1 MINLYW
7 CHWRSFFLGFG
18 MLLSLSACL
27 DEDDDKKGAT
37 LNFGQGYV
45 NVSTQDIQG
54 LWSGSAL
61 PGGQLTMLVQP
72 NGAFYQFWGVSAP
85 SGTFFGVFNVSN
97 GALSLSSNS
106 GVVPGLS
113 SSNPSVPAATVGSN
127 SFSLT
132 LGSAVDNSSVLSAN
146 TPSVVLSLSST
157 PNGMTIFNS
166 PLSLGTASLAGT
178 YSGTSLGQA
187 NTYFSVDA
195 SGNLNGTLQGPNNEI
210 CSLQKGSMV
219 VPDATHGFAA
229 IKITTNCSDGLSGA
243 GVALLLPNG
252 SSLQLDS
259 GTQNGTGASAYALK
273 L

>member
-1 MINLYW
+1 
-7 CHWRSFFLGFG
+7 
-18 MLLSLSACL
+18 
-27 DEDDDKKGAT
+27 
-37 LNFGQGYV
+37 
-45 NVSTQDIQG
+45 
-54 LWSGSAL
+54 
-61 PGGQLTMLVQP
+61 
-72 NGAFYQFWGVSAP
+72 
-85 SGTFFGVFNVSN
+85 
-97 GALSLSSNS
+97 
-106 GVVPGLS
+106 
-113 SSNPSVPAATVGSN
+113 
-127 SFSLT
+127 
-132 LGSAVDNSSVLSAN
+132 
-146 TPSVVLSLSST
+146 
-157 PNGMTIFNS
+157 MTIFNS